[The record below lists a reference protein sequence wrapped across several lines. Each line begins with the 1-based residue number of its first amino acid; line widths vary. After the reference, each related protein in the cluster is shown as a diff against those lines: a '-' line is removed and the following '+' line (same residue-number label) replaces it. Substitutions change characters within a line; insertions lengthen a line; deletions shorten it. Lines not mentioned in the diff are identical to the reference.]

1 MLSSF
6 LLSLCSMFKSLREL
20 ASCLDTGS
28 ADAEATLNRCA
39 ELPAE
44 RWIEAVET
52 EEEAAAT
59 AAAAA
64 AAAGDKEGKEGKDA
78 GAACGGND
86 VGALRS
92 AASKARLSHLVQVG
106 VVELLQEARG
116 AFLQGR
122 RVLRRISSLSGA
134 PIEPPSQVREYT
146 YCFKGVLR
154 VFVRVHGG
162 SVKRCKAVWGGVKR
176 CEAV

>member
-1 MLSSF
+1 
-6 LLSLCSMFKSLREL
+6 MFKSLREL

-28 ADAEATLNRCA
+28 ADAEATLSRCA

-52 EEEAAAT
+52 EEEAAA

-64 AAAGDKEGKEGKDA
+64 TAATVAAAAVGDKEGKEGKEGGGA
-78 GAACGGND
+78 GGGND
-86 VGALRS
+86 VGGLRS

-134 PIEPPSQVREYT
+134 PIEPPSQVRGMAHINIG
-146 YCFKGVLR
+146 CFKGVCLVTR
-154 VFVRVHGG
+154 V
-162 SVKRCKAVWGGVKR
+162 RCKAV
-176 CEAV
+176 

>member
-1 MLSSF
+1 
-6 LLSLCSMFKSLREL
+6 MFKSLREL

-52 EEEAAAT
+52 EEEAAAAAT
-59 AAAAA
+59 AAAAAAAA

-154 VFVRVHGG
+154 
-162 SVKRCKAVWGGVKR
+162 GV
-176 CEAV
+176 C

>member
-52 EEEAAAT
+52 EEEAAAAT

-64 AAAGDKEGKEGKDA
+64 AAAGDKEGKEGKEGKDA

-134 PIEPPSQVREYT
+134 PIEPPSQVP
-146 YCFKGVLR
+146 
-154 VFVRVHGG
+154 
-162 SVKRCKAVWGGVKR
+162 
-176 CEAV
+176 